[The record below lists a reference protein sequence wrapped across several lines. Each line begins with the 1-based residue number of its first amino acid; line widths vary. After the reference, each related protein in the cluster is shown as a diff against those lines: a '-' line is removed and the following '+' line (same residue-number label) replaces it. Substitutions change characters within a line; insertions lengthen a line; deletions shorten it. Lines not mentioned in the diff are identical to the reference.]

1 MSSWISDYRQAQNYS
16 GTGDVTIY
24 AYIEC
29 DDIADLPSVN
39 YFTGF
44 VIDKESIAHV
54 INGNQKYMLNSQGV
68 WMLQE
73 DPLFSGIYT
82 KSEIDDMISDIDD
95 IQTAQASSILSLQ
108 REQQDIWNLLMD
120 SYNGYTKNLL
130 NVFNSASGQTATIN
144 GVTWTV
150 QSDGTVTANG
160 TATANSFFYIL
171 PANAYVGF
179 GVPTIMN
186 GCPEGGSE
194 TTYEMQTALGSTA
207 LHDYGNGDGVLMGA
221 GAQYRYVALCVR
233 NGYTANYLTFKPMI
247 VDEEKFHYNSGFVA
261 WTPSLPQLY
270 QMVRALQ

>member
-1 MSSWISDYRQAQNYS
+1 MSAWIKTYNQPYPDQPTNIVAM
-16 GTGDVTIY
+16 V
-24 AYIEC
+24 EC
-29 DDIADLPSVN
+29 DTESDIPAVD
-39 YFTGF
+39 YFTG
-44 VIDKESIAHV
+44 KTLLKSSKLHV
-54 INGNQKYMLNSQGV
+54 LQGNKNYELNSSGTWV
-68 WMLQE
+68 IQE
-73 DPLFSGIYT
+73 DPMFSGVYT

-95 IQTAQASSILSLQ
+95 IQTAQAASIVSLQ
-108 REQQDIWNLLMD
+108 LEQQDIWNLLMD

-207 LHDYGNGDGVLMGA
+207 LHDYGDGDGVLMGA